1 MAAGVNGGSGLR
13 LVKGQHV
20 EVVEWP
26 SSIEGAPTPSGNEQ
40 QCRVRVVL
48 PPITPTSADTSA
60 AAASSSSEGLVPMSV
75 LRQFMSLRLSNSRT
89 SFNDG
94 QTAPDGTPAVDSPSS
109 ATGVAPSTPG
119 AATNA
124 QQRKT
129 SFKYVGEIETLL
141 CDFSSLILLVHF
153 LFSPYRKLFS
163 NPVRKGKD
171 VQGKIAPGGKGEKKA
186 NKLAMLKV

>member
-40 QCRVRVVL
+40 QQQCRVRVVL
-48 PPITPTSADTSA
+48 PPITPNPADTSA

-109 ATGVAPSTPG
+109 ATGVALSTPG
-119 AATNA
+119 AASNA

-129 SFKYVGEIETLL
+129 SFKYVGEIKALL
-141 CDFSSLILLVHF
+141 SVVFLL
-153 LFSPYRKLFS
+153 
-163 NPVRKGKD
+163 
-171 VQGKIAPGGKGEKKA
+171 
-186 NKLAMLKV
+186 